1 MPFHPLLFFSL
12 SPWLPKSLSPTASQE
27 AERVRLSLLG
37 PWSHAVGTVLQ
48 LCFYRVL
55 GCMPLIALAY
65 FFLWFL
71 PPFTSLRGLWYTS
84 FYCLFQAL
92 ATVSM

>member
-1 MPFHPLLFFSL
+1 M
-12 SPWLPKSLSPTASQE
+12 
-27 AERVRLSLLG
+27 RLSSWVPG
-37 PWSHAVGTVLQ
+37 PHAVDTVFQ
-48 LCFYRVL
+48 LRFYRAL

-92 ATVSM
+92 ATVSV

>member
-1 MPFHPLLFFSL
+1 M
-12 SPWLPKSLSPTASQE
+12 
-27 AERVRLSLLG
+27 
-37 PWSHAVGTVLQ
+37 VLQ
-48 LCFYRVL
+48 LYFCRAL

-92 ATVSM
+92 ATVSV

>member
-1 MPFHPLLFFSL
+1 
-12 SPWLPKSLSPTASQE
+12 
-27 AERVRLSLLG
+27 
-37 PWSHAVGTVLQ
+37 
-48 LCFYRVL
+48 
-55 GCMPLIALAY
+55 MPLIALAY

-92 ATVSM
+92 ATVSVRPLLLGPVLVSLTASLDYHSE